1 MAAKPI
7 RLRQVDADE
16 YDGLPQRELLVVG
29 DMPGGGEAVDVA
41 WADVTGKPSTFPPA
55 THTHVVADVTGL
67 QDALDGKQASGS
79 YAAATHTHV
88 VADVTGLQ
96 AIINDL
102 TSRIEALEA
111 AE

>member
-67 QDALDGKQASGS
+67 Q
-79 YAAATHTHV
+79 
-88 VADVTGLQ
+88 